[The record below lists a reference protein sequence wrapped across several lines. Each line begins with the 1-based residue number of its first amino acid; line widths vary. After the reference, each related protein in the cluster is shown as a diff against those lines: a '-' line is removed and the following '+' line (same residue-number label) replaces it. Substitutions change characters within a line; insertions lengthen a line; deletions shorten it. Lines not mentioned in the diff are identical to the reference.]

1 MMGSAAVQSVDEATV
16 LAAARGLVAA
26 FARHDTRAYFDA
38 FAPEASFI
46 FPSTP
51 AVLPSR
57 AAYEQLWAEWEETLG
72 FQVRACDSTQQQ
84 VQCLGEVAV
93 FHHQVRTT
101 LHFAADGEV
110 TLDERETIVFARQAS
125 GRWLAVH
132 EHLSPLP
139 ANTVEAA

>member
-1 MMGSAAVQSVDEATV
+1 MNAPALHTDTAAV
-16 LAAARGLVAA
+16 LAAAQALVAA

-46 FPSTP
+46 FHSTP
-51 AVLPSR
+51 TVLPQR
-57 AAYEQLWAEWEETLG
+57 AAYEQLWAEWEQTLG
-72 FQVRACDSTQQQ
+72 FRVRACASTQQQ

-101 LHFAADGEV
+101 LHFAADGDV
-110 TLDERETIVFARQAS
+110 TFDERETIVFARQAD

-139 ANTVEAA
+139 TPAPETTA